1 MMKKLLLTVFLLC
14 ISFRIYAQFDVH
26 FSNYWLLKSYYNPSY
41 TSVNKRINIMGT
53 YSMQLLGY
61 EGAPQSM
68 YFGGDIPF
76 RLFGKNH
83 GGGVGFFNETIG
95 MFKTQ
100 NFWGQ
105 YSFHLPIG
113 DGTLSS
119 GIRFGGLTVGFDPTD
134 IVFGDEEVNDPA
146 FPTSEAD
153 GMVFDISAGLYYEH
167 PWFWVGVS
175 GSHLTSPRI
184 EMGDVARFDVAPS
197 LYFMGGGNIK
207 TKNPLI
213 SIQPSVFLQT
223 DFVAYRC
230 DVSLRLT
237 YSHNSRDFFGGLTY
251 SPMTSVGFTF
261 GTAIKDFIIGYT
273 YDMFTG
279 KVGLAAGNH
288 DIFLG
293 YSFDMS
299 FSKKSKN
306 KHKSIRI
313 L

>member
-1 MMKKLLLTVFLLC
+1 MKRKLLILLVIMSAC
-14 ISFRIYAQFDVH
+14 LHASAQFDVH
-26 FSNYWLLKSYYNPSY
+26 FSNYTLLKGYYNPSY
-41 TSVNKRINIMGT
+41 TAVNRRINIMGT

-76 RLFGKNH
+76 RLFGKNQ
-83 GGGVGFFNETIG
+83 GAGIGFFNETIG

-105 YSFHLPIG
+105 YSFQQAIG
-113 DGTLSS
+113 KGFLCA
-119 GIRFGGLTVGFDPTD
+119 GVRVGGLTVGFDPTD
-134 IVFGDEEVNDPA
+134 IVFGDEGVDDPA
-146 FPTSEAD
+146 FPTSEVD
-153 GMVFDISAGLYYEH
+153 GMTFDLAAGLFYEH
-167 PWFWVGVS
+167 PWFWVGAS
-175 GSHLTSPRI
+175 ASHLTFPSI
-184 EMGDVARFDVAPS
+184 EMGDVSNFEVSPV

-213 SIQPSVFLQT
+213 TIQPSFMLET

-230 DVSLRLT
+230 DISLKMT
-237 YSHNSRDFFGGLTY
+237 YSHNEKDFFGGVTY

-261 GTAIKDFIIGYT
+261 GTVIKDFTIGYT

-288 DIFLG
+288 DIFLS
-293 YSFDMS
+293 YSLDMI

>member
-1 MMKKLLLTVFLLC
+1 MKRKLLLVLTVAFVCLRV
-14 ISFRIYAQFDVH
+14 SAQFDVH
-26 FSNYWLLKSYYNPSY
+26 FSNYWHLKSYYNPSH
-41 TSVNKRINIMGT
+41 TSLNKRINIMGT

-68 YFGGDIPF
+68 YFGGEMPF
-76 RLFGKNH
+76 KLFGKDQ
-83 GGGVGFFNETIG
+83 GAGVGFFNETIG
-95 MFKTQ
+95 MFKVQ

-113 DGTLSS
+113 KGSLSA
-119 GIRFGGLTVGFDPTD
+119 GIRLGGLTVGFDPTD
-134 IVFGDEEVNDPA
+134 IVLGDEGMDDPA
-146 FPTSEAD
+146 FPTSEVD
-153 GMVFDISAGLYYEH
+153 GMTFDLGAGLFYNH
-167 PWFWVGVS
+167 PWFWVGAS
-175 GSHLTSPRI
+175 ASHLTAPSI
-184 EMGDVARFDVAPS
+184 DMGDVSRFDVSPV

-213 SIQPSVFLQT
+213 TIQPSVFLET

-230 DVSLRLT
+230 DISMRMT
-237 YSHNSRDFFGGLTY
+237 YAHNEKEFFGGLTY

-261 GTAIKDFIIGYT
+261 GTVVKDFTIGYT

-288 DIFLG
+288 DIFLS
-293 YSFDMS
+293 YSLDMS